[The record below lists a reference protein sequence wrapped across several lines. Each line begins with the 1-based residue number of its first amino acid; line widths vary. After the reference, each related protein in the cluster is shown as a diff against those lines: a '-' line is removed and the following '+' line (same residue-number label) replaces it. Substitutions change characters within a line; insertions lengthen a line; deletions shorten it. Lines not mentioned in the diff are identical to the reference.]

1 MPTNQDETIAR
12 LTTLS
17 LGKCLLRLSRV
28 SAGAWQV
35 AGVSVSAG
43 TLRDA
48 LNSHDFTNQAA
59 GVYFNLAGMSPVTA
73 IMLFDSADLGCV
85 SKCFTGH
92 SFPHGGVITPADE
105 IMLTELGNIVLNSL
119 INSILNALRKSF
131 MPALPLFAQGNRD
144 AIAGEISKQVNPNL
158 AFRIV
163 ASTLDLKSGTDLA
176 RVQVLVLLPEEL
188 ALELELTQSS
198 AGH

>member
-1 MPTNQDETIAR
+1 
-12 LTTLS
+12 
-17 LGKCLLRLSRV
+17 
-28 SAGAWQV
+28 
-35 AGVSVSAG
+35 
-43 TLRDA
+43 
-48 LNSHDFTNQAA
+48 
-59 GVYFNLAGMSPVTA
+59 
-73 IMLFDSADLGCV
+73 
-85 SKCFTGH
+85 
-92 SFPHGGVITPADE
+92 
-105 IMLTELGNIVLNSL
+105 
-119 INSILNALRKSF
+119 